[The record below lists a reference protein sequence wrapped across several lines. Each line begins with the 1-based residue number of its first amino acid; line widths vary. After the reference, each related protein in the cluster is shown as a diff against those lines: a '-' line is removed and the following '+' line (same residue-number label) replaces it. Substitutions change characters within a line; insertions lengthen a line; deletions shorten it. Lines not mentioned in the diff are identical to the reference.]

1 MVTIDWVTELAL
13 RDVEGLLSAVPVAQV
28 STLAEDAVELLKR
41 QYSAAYLSLSR
52 DNPPRALI
60 KLVSDAVFRVL
71 RNVGNEGIIREADG
85 VYSYSRTAG
94 SQSATIEFTRA
105 EQEWLRGFTGISAFG
120 SIRRGGIW

>member
-1 MVTIDWVTELAL
+1 MATIDWATELAL
-13 RDVEGLLSAVPVAQV
+13 RDVEGLLGAVSIAQI

-71 RNVGNEGIIREADG
+71 RNVGNEGVIREADG
-85 VYSYSRTAG
+85 VYSYSRAAS